1 MEYIHRWNKTCWCH
15 LFQII
20 TNIQILISIIHLT
33 WIQNKTNTN
42 FFDQNYFSIQ
52 QVNATSNDC
61 EVCLGFR
68 VLLTLQSSHLLN
80 HWRHRTDVRSKCTLS
95 KLIQDGWFFSTH
107 TISGPELCLL
117 RLSSAYKQFQT
128 IIPIRERERERERD
142 PISCEHLETWLI
154 TEWRLLGWL
163 FHHLTT
169 RIQLRV
175 HILFAET
182 C

>member
-1 MEYIHRWNKTCWCH
+1 M
-15 LFQII
+15 
-20 TNIQILISIIHLT
+20 
-33 WIQNKTNTN
+33 
-42 FFDQNYFSIQ
+42 
-52 QVNATSNDC
+52 
-61 EVCLGFR
+61 CLGFR

-128 IIPIRERERERERD
+128 IIPIRERERE
-142 PISCEHLETWLI
+142 PISCGASGNLAYNRVKAFGLTFPSSHDQNPTKRPYPLCRNLLEGSQLVITPDKIPRIQGNLI
-154 TEWRLLGWL
+154 TIVQPGRNIRKMRLVRLKL
-163 FHHLTT
+163 FSCTLWN
-169 RIQLRV
+169 RI
-175 HILFAET
+175 